1 MIKEAYC
8 SYEISKLLKEKG
20 FDEPCSSTYDTAVSG
35 GKPIFYKYDVLHF
48 FPNGM
53 KNSDDK
59 YGMVI
64 SAPTHQMAMAW
75 LREVHKILIVI
86 DAYHADHWEGYIDS
100 FEISIYSHASTIIV
114 PNEIVHHT
122 DYTEAV
128 EAAIKY
134 SLEKL
139 I

>member
-8 SYEISKLLKEKG
+8 SYEIYKLLKEKG
-20 FDEPCSSTYDTAVSG
+20 FKIITHMVYDNQGNLDYQYCVCCNIDRMPCLY
-35 GKPIFYKYDVLHF
+35 
-48 FPNGM
+48 
-53 KNSDDK
+53 
-59 YGMVI
+59 
-64 SAPTHQMAMAW
+64 APTHQMTMAW

-86 DAYHADHWEGYIDS
+86 DAYHADHWDGYIDS
-100 FEISIYSHASTIIV
+100 FKISIYWHASTIIV
-114 PNEIVHHT
+114 PNEIAHHT